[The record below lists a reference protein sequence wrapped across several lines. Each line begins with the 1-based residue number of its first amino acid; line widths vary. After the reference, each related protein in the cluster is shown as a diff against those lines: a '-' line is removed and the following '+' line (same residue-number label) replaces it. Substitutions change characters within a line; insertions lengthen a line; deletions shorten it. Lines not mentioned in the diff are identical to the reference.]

1 MTKLQT
7 ISDKNTKS
15 FKIKKLL
22 VKKLNKEQFKKDNL
36 IIVIGGDGFMLQ
48 TLKKNKNS
56 KKLFYGINSGNYGF
70 LMNKFSSKNI
80 IKNLSKAN
88 MVSIYPL
95 EMIVKNKSNQARKS
109 LAINEVS
116 ILRQSRQAA
125 SLSIKQG
132 SRQIIKK
139 LVSDG
144 VLVSTPAG
152 STAYNLSVHGPIL
165 SLHSKKLSI
174 SPISAFRPRRWKGK
188 IVNDKSKIIIT
199 NLDPSKRPISAVADN
214 LEVRNAKSITVKT
227 NNKIKE
233 FIFQISNTEKIYLS
247 KNSEDLKFN
256 EKILSVKLDKK
267 IIYKENIILQSLYKA
282 ATDQNIPPNTIIEF
296 ARIYGFQVDFQRDI
310 RKEDKFQIM
319 YEVFI
324 DENKK
329 IIETGEI
336 LFANLKLSGQDNSLY
351 YFDKENLEGHY
362 DKNGKSVQKA
372 LMKSPINGA
381 RLSSSFGMRKHPI
394 DGYNKMHRGT
404 DFAAPKGTPIMA
416 SGNGIVKKA
425 GWCGGGGNCVKIRH
439 NSTYETVY
447 AHMSKFA
454 RGIKNGVRVKQ
465 GQTIGYV
472 GSTGK
477 STGPHLHYEVI
488 VNGKKVNSQKLKLPS
503 GKVLKG
509 KNREYFETAKIKL
522 DVLKSEKIIGLN

>member
-1 MTKLQT
+1 MLKKLQ
-7 ISDKNTKS
+7 S
-15 FKIKKLL
+15 FF
-22 VKKLNKEQFKKDNL
+22 FKRLKVLGLFL
-36 IIVIGGDGFMLQ
+36 IIIFTIIVSLLFNDKKNLQ
-48 TLKKNKNS
+48 SKEYNNFINNIYLKKTLS
-56 KKLFYGINSGNYGF
+56 E
-70 LMNKFSSKNI
+70 I
-80 IKNLSKAN
+80 I
-88 MVSIYPL
+88 
-95 EMIVKNKSNQARKS
+95 
-109 LAINEVS
+109 
-116 ILRQSRQAA
+116 
-125 SLSIKQG
+125 
-132 SRQIIKK
+132 
-139 LVSDG
+139 
-144 VLVSTPAG
+144 
-152 STAYNLSVHGPIL
+152 
-165 SLHSKKLSI
+165 
-174 SPISAFRPRRWKGK
+174 
-188 IVNDKSKIIIT
+188 
-199 NLDPSKRPISAVADN
+199 DN
-214 LEVRNAKSITVKT
+214 LEPRYKKYNHKIKSGETFDKILNSYSIEKEEISAIKKSLLKKSIINKLNTNQKIQIIVDQT

-247 KNSEDLKFN
+247 KNIEESKFS
-256 EKILSVKLDKK
+256 EKILIIKLDKK

-324 DENKK
+324 DKNNKV
-329 IIETGEI
+329 IETGKI

-351 YFDKENLEGHY
+351 YFDKGSVEGHY

-372 LMKSPINGA
+372 LMKTPINGA

-394 DGYNKMHRGT
+394 DGFNKMHKGT
-404 DFAAPKGTPIMA
+404 DFAALKGTPIMA
-416 SGNGIVKKA
+416 SGNGIIKKA
-425 GWCGGGGNCVKIRH
+425 GWCGSGGNCIKIRH

-447 AHMSKFA
+447 AHMSKFS
-454 RGIKNGVRVKQ
+454 RGIKKGVRVKQ

-509 KNREYFETAKIKL
+509 KNRELFETIKIKL